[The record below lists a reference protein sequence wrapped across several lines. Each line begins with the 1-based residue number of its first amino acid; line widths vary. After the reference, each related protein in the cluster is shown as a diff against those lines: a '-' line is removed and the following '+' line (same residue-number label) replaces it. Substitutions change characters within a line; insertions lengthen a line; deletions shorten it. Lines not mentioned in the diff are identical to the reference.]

1 MAQKTGPQIHAHD
14 LVPGNRAMIKIKE
27 KPFFEGFVFKIVAIK
42 AKQTTNKA
50 DDQEITSKI
59 IKMPNGDN
67 KIKKGTASKL
77 GIPDYIYGSEASFF
91 QAIHLVK
98 LKYL

>member
-14 LVPGNRAMIKIKE
+14 LVPGNHVMIKSK
-27 KPFFEGFVFKIVAIK
+27 KNPFFEGFVFKIVAIK
-42 AKQTTNKA
+42 AKQTTSKA
-50 DDQEITSKI
+50 DDQEITLKI

-91 QAIHLVK
+91 QAFHLVK
-98 LKYL
+98 LQYM